1 MKRYIQQ
8 RWTGNPRTS
17 WWSPLDTD
25 VFCRLPLPTLLY
37 RYYRHMFCCDCCDLW
52 CVCVIC
58 LVVKIVPH
66 ILSCCRMSCCLTSR
80 GGSGTMDWLSQ
91 NDSKQSI
98 TYNQVHSKR
107 QKLLTINSFKQINWY
122 KGITIHH
129 QINELL
135 THSHGQVGWSG
146 RFEARMMDSDGHDTT
161 WSSELNTSF

>member
-37 RYYRHMFCCDCCDLW
+37 RHMFCCHCCDVSVSYVLLSKLSQI
-52 CVCVIC
+52 CCFVVIC
-58 LVVKIVPH
+58 H
-66 ILSCCRMSCCLTSR
+66 MSCCLTSR
-80 GGSGTMDWLSQ
+80 GTMDWLSQ